1 MTPPISR
8 KVHKVLLQG
17 PFCVFPRDC
26 RSVNSETYDVISRLC
41 VDQKSSRA
49 RLSFLISEKVDVA
62 ASSAEVDAA
71 SMLSVL

>member
-1 MTPPISR
+1 M
-8 KVHKVLLQG
+8 
-17 PFCVFPRDC
+17 
-26 RSVNSETYDVISRLC
+26 NSETYDVISRLC